1 MPSEMQQLVQPD
13 PQPLDPDSDHG
24 RELAARLSQV
34 LAEIFLELD
43 AKRGLETAADR
54 NEETAA

>member
-43 AKRGLETAADR
+43 AKRGLETAA
-54 NEETAA
+54 EQHKPAA